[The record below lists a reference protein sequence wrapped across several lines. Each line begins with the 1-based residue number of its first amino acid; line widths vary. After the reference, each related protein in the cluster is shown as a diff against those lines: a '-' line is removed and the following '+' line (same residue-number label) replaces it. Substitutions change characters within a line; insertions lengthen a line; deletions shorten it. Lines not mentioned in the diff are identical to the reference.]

1 MGKRARAMKKSKCKR
16 CNGTG
21 KVRPPKD
28 TTYRHFGILIGTDKG
43 WVSCPKCYGTGFKS
57 K

>member
-1 MGKRARAMKKSKCKR
+1 MKKSKCKR